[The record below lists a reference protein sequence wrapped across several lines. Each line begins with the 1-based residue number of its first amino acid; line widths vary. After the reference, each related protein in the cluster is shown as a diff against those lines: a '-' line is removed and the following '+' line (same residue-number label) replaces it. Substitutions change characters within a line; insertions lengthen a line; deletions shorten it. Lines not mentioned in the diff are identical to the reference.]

1 MTMNKKVKTLLIIL
15 VVFSLGLF
23 SYIQDYKQKQIDFG
37 VEQDNDLLLY
47 FKEIFPDNEV
57 IKCGYED
64 LNGDGI
70 KDLLVI
76 YNVSRRQNEMLIVID
91 TGNGYKMS
99 ESTPAPLDNQEIE
112 FKDIDK
118 TPPME
123 VIVSGSKDG
132 NFGYA
137 IFRLIDDT
145 VFKDL
150 FGDGMEDCC

>member
-1 MTMNKKVKTLLIIL
+1 MNKKLKTILIVL

-23 SYIQDYKQKQIDFG
+23 SYIQDSKQRLIDFG
-37 VEQDNDLLLY
+37 VDYDNELLLH
-47 FKEIFPDNEV
+47 FKENFPDNKV

-64 LNGDGI
+64 LNGDDI

-76 YNVSRRQNEMLIVID
+76 YNVSRRQNEMLVVID
-91 TGNGYKMS
+91 YGDSYKFS
-99 ESTPAPLDNQEIE
+99 ESTPAPLDNQKIE

-145 VFKDL
+145 IFKDL
-150 FGDGMEDCC
+150 FGEGMEDCC

>member
-1 MTMNKKVKTLLIIL
+1 MKKKIKVLLIALII
-15 VVFSLGLF
+15 FSLGLF
-23 SYIQDYKQKQIDFG
+23 IYIEDNRQKLIDFG
-37 VEQDNDLLLY
+37 VDYDNELLLH
-47 FKEIFPDNEV
+47 FKENFPDNEV

-70 KDLLVI
+70 KDLLII
-76 YNVSRRQNEMLIVID
+76 YNVSRRKNEMLVVID
-91 TGNGYKMS
+91 YGDDYKFS
-99 ESTPAPLDNQEIE
+99 ESTPAPLDNQKIE

-145 VFKDL
+145 IFKDL
-150 FGDGMEDCC
+150 FGEGMEDCC

>member
-1 MTMNKKVKTLLIIL
+1 MKKNIKILLITLI
-15 VVFSLGLF
+15 VFSLGLF
-23 SYIQDYKQKQIDFG
+23 LYIQDNEQKLIDFG
-37 VEQDNDLLLY
+37 VDYDNELLLH
-47 FKEIFPDNEV
+47 FKENFPDNEV

-76 YNVSRRQNEMLIVID
+76 YKVSNRQNEMLVVID
-91 TGNGYKMS
+91 YGDSYKFS
-99 ESTPAPLDNQEIE
+99 DSTPAPLHDQKIE

-123 VIVSGSKDG
+123 VIVSGAKDG

-145 VFKDL
+145 TFKDL
-150 FGDGMEDCC
+150 FGEGMDDCC

>member
-1 MTMNKKVKTLLIIL
+1 MKKNIKILLITLI
-15 VVFSLGLF
+15 VFSLGLF
-23 SYIQDYKQKQIDFG
+23 LYIQDNKQKLIDFG
-37 VEQDNDLLLY
+37 VDYDNELLLH
-47 FKEIFPDNEV
+47 FKENFPDNEV

-76 YNVSRRQNEMLIVID
+76 YKVSNRQNEMLVVID
-91 TGNGYKMS
+91 CGDSYKFS
-99 ESTPAPLDNQEIE
+99 DSTPAPLHDQKIE

-145 VFKDL
+145 TFKDL
-150 FGDGMEDCC
+150 FGDGMDDCC

>member
-1 MTMNKKVKTLLIIL
+1 MNKKVKTLLIIL
-15 VVFSLGLF
+15 IVFSLGLF
-23 SYIQDYKQKQIDFG
+23 SYIQDNKQKQIDFG

-47 FKEIFPDNEV
+47 FKEMFPDNEV

-76 YNVSRRQNEMLIVID
+76 YNISRRQNEMLIVID

-99 ESTPAPLDNQEIE
+99 ESTPAPLDNQKIE

-145 VFKDL
+145 IFKDL
-150 FGDGMEDCC
+150 FGEGMEDCC

>member
-1 MTMNKKVKTLLIIL
+1 MKKKIKVLLITLI
-15 VVFSLGLF
+15 VFSLGLF
-23 SYIQDYKQKQIDFG
+23 IYIEDNRQKLIDFG
-37 VEQDNDLLLY
+37 VDYDNELLLH
-47 FKEIFPDNEV
+47 FKENFPDNEV

-76 YNVSRRQNEMLIVID
+76 YNVSRRKNEMLVVID
-91 TGNGYKMS
+91 YGDSYKFS
-99 ESTPAPLDNQEIE
+99 ESTPAPLDNQKIE

-145 VFKDL
+145 TFKDL
-150 FGDGMEDCC
+150 FGEGMEDCC

>member
-1 MTMNKKVKTLLIIL
+1 MKKKIKVLLIALII
-15 VVFSLGLF
+15 FSLGLF
-23 SYIQDYKQKQIDFG
+23 IYIEDNRQKLIDFG
-37 VEQDNDLLLY
+37 VDYDNELLLH
-47 FKEIFPDNEV
+47 FKENFPDNEV

-70 KDLLVI
+70 KDLLII
-76 YNVSRRQNEMLIVID
+76 YNVSRRKNEMLVVID
-91 TGNGYKMS
+91 YGDGYKFS
-99 ESTPAPLDNQEIE
+99 ESTPAPLDNQKIE

-145 VFKDL
+145 IFKDL
-150 FGDGMEDCC
+150 FGEGMEDCC

>member
-1 MTMNKKVKTLLIIL
+1 MNKRFKTILIIL

-23 SYIQDYKQKQIDFG
+23 SYIQDNKQKLIDFG
-37 VEQDNDLLLY
+37 VDYDNELLLH
-47 FKEIFPDNEV
+47 FKENFPDKKV

-64 LNGDGI
+64 LNGDDI

-91 TGNGYKMS
+91 YGNEYKFS
-99 ESTPAPLDNQEIE
+99 ESTPAPLDNQKIE

-132 NFGYA
+132 NYGYA

-145 VFKDL
+145 IFKDL
-150 FGDGMEDCC
+150 FGEGMEDCC